1 VTKLA
6 EGACVKPLNVSE
18 KGQIVVDSARIRAN
32 WLTMTQPSDHDVQ
45 AMVPRPETPGN
56 RTGPE
61 TLFEDLLDH
70 LVRSSTL
77 GRREAEQIVGEVM
90 AYFNETVEAFVKRRH
105 GELQKRGLANPEIF
119 TEISGELRWWRV
131 AAPMLSQRQ
140 IRRIIYG

>member
-1 VTKLA
+1 MAQLNVQDGQAPLA
-6 EGACVKPLNVSE
+6 EL
-18 KGQIVVDSARIRAN
+18 
-32 WLTMTQPSDHDVQ
+32 
-45 AMVPRPETPGN
+45 
-56 RTGPE
+56 
-61 TLFEDLLDH
+61 EDLLDH

-77 GRREAEQIVGEVM
+77 GRREAEQIVGEVL

-131 AAPMLSQRQ
+131 AAPTLSHRQ